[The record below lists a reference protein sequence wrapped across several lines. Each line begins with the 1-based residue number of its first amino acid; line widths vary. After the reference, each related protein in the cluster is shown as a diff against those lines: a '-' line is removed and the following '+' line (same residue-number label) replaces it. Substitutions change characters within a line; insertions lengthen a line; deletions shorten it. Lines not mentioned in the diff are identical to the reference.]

1 MTVNKPQNRQKNRG
15 KHAFPESAKKHQ
27 FQPGQSGNPGGRPRK
42 GKFAEMLTAMADEIV
57 PDDPKRRTWKR
68 FLADQIFLQAAKG
81 NVQAFAE
88 IVNRVEGKAVPRTDI
103 AMNQPEDAPR
113 EKLLDFI
120 RKLKSREKS
129 ADHANLI
136 KRH

>member
-1 MTVNKPQNRQKNRG
+1 MNKPQNRQRNRG

-27 FQPGQSGNPGGRPRK
+27 FKPGQSGNPGGRPRR
-42 GKFAEMLTAMADEIV
+42 GKFADVLESMAEELV

-88 IVNRVEGKAVPRTDI
+88 IVNRVEGKAVPCTDI
-103 AMNQPEDAPR
+103 ALNQLEDDPR
-113 EKLLDFI
+113 EKLLAFI
-120 RKLKSREKS
+120 RKLRSREKNT
-129 ADHANLI
+129 DQANLI
-136 KRH
+136 KRQ

>member
-88 IVNRVEGKAVPRTDI
+88 IVNRVEGKAVQRVDSERNLLENDPK
-103 AMNQPEDAPR
+103 
-113 EKLLDFI
+113 EKLRALI
-120 RKLKSREKS
+120 
-129 ADHANLI
+129 ANLRAA
-136 KRH
+136 KGNSE

>member
-15 KHAFPESAKKHQ
+15 KHAFPESAKKYQ

-88 IVNRVEGKAVPRTDI
+88 IVNRVEGKAVQRVDSERNLLENDPK
-103 AMNQPEDAPR
+103 
-113 EKLLDFI
+113 EKLRALI
-120 RKLKSREKS
+120 
-129 ADHANLI
+129 ANLRAA
-136 KRH
+136 KGNSE